1 MLNLYDTLMP
11 MRNIPGHIL
20 LCFALALRFCFV
32 AAAFPQ
38 GDDYDLALDKYARI
52 CDRCVE
58 LRTGVESGQSVS
70 TEELK
75 SLLSE
80 LSSLRK
86 TLSNASGRMSEAQA
100 ERFEAIKAKYL
111 QGMRTFVKK
120 PGRPVFNPVPKIYP
134 VTEPVEVTS
143 QAFGFEA
150 LRQAQSLRQALR
162 PEEQAQRPDTSARR
176 LNIKAGLRN
185 RGSSTDKAQSASAG
199 SKIAIM
205 ADAGI
210 FPVPSYGAMG
220 VATWN
225 RIGAYVHYRGDF
237 RKNEYSYT
245 CTSDGVTEY
254 GRIWA
259 TGDSRRSRT
268 VATAGF
274 VMFPSHHFGFYAG
287 AGLTSYRLC
296 WEDASGEWVNVE
308 DKSFGNFAVDAGMF
322 LKFKPLILSLGV
334 NSDFFGH
341 ADLQLGVGIC
351 F

>member
-86 TLSNASGRMSEAQA
+86 TLSKASGRMSEAQA

-150 LRQAQSLRQALR
+150 LRQVQSLR
-162 PEEQAQRPDTSARR
+162 QAQRPDTSARR
-176 LNIKAGLRN
+176 LNIKADLRS
-185 RGSSTDKAQSASAG
+185 RGASTDKAQSTSAG
-199 SKIAIM
+199 PKIAPYEGTGNIPGPFIRS
-205 ADAGI
+205 DG
-210 FPVPSYGAMG
+210 
-220 VATWN
+220 
-225 RIGAYVHYRGDF
+225 RGDMEQN
-237 RKNEYSYT
+237 RCLRPLSW
-245 CTSDGVTEY
+245 
-254 GRIWA
+254 R
-259 TGDSRRSRT
+259 
-268 VATAGF
+268 
-274 VMFPSHHFGFYAG
+274 FP
-287 AGLTSYRLC
+287 
-296 WEDASGEWVNVE
+296 EE
-308 DKSFGNFAVDAGMF
+308 
-322 LKFKPLILSLGV
+322 
-334 NSDFFGH
+334 
-341 ADLQLGVGIC
+341 
-351 F
+351 

>member
-1 MLNLYDTLMP
+1 MLCLGP
-11 MRNIPGHIL
+11 M
-20 LCFALALRFCFV
+20 

-58 LRTGVESGQSVS
+58 LRTGIESGQSVS
-70 TEELK
+70 MAELK
-75 SLLSE
+75 GLLAE

-86 TLSNASGRMSEAQA
+86 TLSNASGKMSAMQT
-100 ERFEAIKAKYL
+100 ERFEAIKAKYM
-111 QGMRTFVKK
+111 QGMKVFEKK
-120 PGRPVFNPVPKIYP
+120 PVRPAFTTIPKIEP
-134 VTEPVEVTS
+134 VTESVEVTPNEIS
-143 QAFGFEA
+143 EG
-150 LRQAQSLRQALR
+150 ALR
-162 PEEQAQRPDTSARR
+162 PAMKSLR
-176 LNIKAGLRN
+176 LNVQRQRSLSEKY
-185 RGSSTDKAQSASAG
+185 SKPF
-199 SKIAIM
+199 KIAIL

-210 FPVPSYGAMG
+210 FPTKSYGAMA

-225 RIGAYVHYRGDF
+225 NIGAYANYRGNF

-259 TGDSRRSRT
+259 TGDSRRSRS

-308 DKSFGNFAVDAGMF
+308 DKSFRNFAVDAGMF

-334 NSDFFGH
+334 NSDFLGH

>member
-1 MLNLYDTLMP
+1 
-11 MRNIPGHIL
+11 MRNILGHIL
-20 LCFALALRFCFV
+20 LCFALMLCLGSM

-38 GDDYDLALDKYARI
+38 GNDYDLALDKYARI

-70 TEELK
+70 MAELK
-75 SLLSE
+75 GLLAE

-86 TLSNASGRMSEAQA
+86 TLSKASGRMSEAQT

-150 LRQAQSLRQALR
+150 LLQAQSLRQAQSRRQAQR
-162 PEEQAQRPDTSARR
+162 PEEQARRPD
-176 LNIKAGLRN
+176 IKAGLRN
-185 RGSSTDKAQSASAG
+185 RGSSTDKAQSASVG
-199 SKIAIM
+199 PKIAIL
-205 ADAGI
+205 ADVGI
-210 FPVPSYGAMG
+210 FPAPSYGATG

-225 RIGAYVHYRGDF
+225 GIGAYVHYSGNF
-237 RKNEYSYT
+237 RKNEYSYS
-245 CTSDGVTEY
+245 CTSDGATEY
-254 GRIWA
+254 GSIWA
-259 TGDSRRSRT
+259 TGESRESRT

-274 VMFPSHHFGFYAG
+274 TMFPSRHFGFCAG

-296 WEDASGEWVNVE
+296 WEDVSGEWAKVE
-308 DKSFGNFAVDAGMF
+308 DKSFMNFAVEAGV
-322 LKFKPLILSLGV
+322 LLNFKSLILSLGV
-334 NSDFFGH
+334 NSDFLGH
-341 ADLQLGVGIC
+341 ADAHFGIGIR